1 MPATRSKST
10 QAQKPTFVFK
20 GTIKKLKSATMKGV
34 PVDERTVV
42 VTVNQIIEAPP
53 ALADYNGQDITVQLG
68 GRQKVRAGQE
78 LIFHTASWIFG
89 ESIAVR
95 SLTEDPVTARSA
107 AMLSAA
113 DDPVERRAQRGKRDR
128 FDAADLV
135 VSGKVVAVRLPA
147 GTAKRSGAA
156 SLAASDQ
163 APGGPVSEHDPKWRE
178 AVIQVDEV
186 HKGSHKKKQVVLRF
200 PASKDSSCC
209 TNPKP
214 KRQRPNEAE
223 SGQEKALSR
232 TPPSP
237 MPRLVSLR
245 LTRRSIRL
253 TFNPTTNPGES
264 KRSSIRSPLSRKV
277 NRPDRAAAKE
287 KEEEEHACQKNQQED
302 RDLS

>member
-1 MPATRSKST
+1 MPASPSKT
-10 QAQKPTFVFK
+10 AQDQKPTFVFK

-42 VTVNQIIEAPP
+42 VTVNQIIEAPQ

-78 LIFHTASWIFG
+78 LIFHTTSWIFG
-89 ESIAVR
+89 DSIAVR
-95 SLTEDPVTARSA
+95 SLTEDPVTDRTA

-113 DDPVERRAQRGKRDR
+113 DDPVERRAQREKRDR

-147 GTAKRSGAA
+147 GTAKRSRAA
-156 SLAASDQ
+156 SLDASDQ

-200 PASKDSSCC
+200 PASKDVMWYGAPKFHPGQQGFFMLHKSK
-209 TNPKP
+209 TEKP
-214 KRQRPNEAE
+214 K
-223 SGQEKALSR
+223 
-232 TPPSP
+232 
-237 MPRLVSLR
+237 
-245 LTRRSIRL
+245 
-253 TFNPTTNPGES
+253 S
-264 KRSSIRSPLSRKV
+264 KRGRKQPGKGV
-277 NRPDRAAAKE
+277 APEAADADSEVGITEAYTALDQTDFQPYNEPGGVKTIIDSE
-287 KEEEEHACQKNQQED
+287 SLKPKG
-302 RDLS
+302 